1 MKDVDWQKIRT
12 RQAGERASMYR
23 ILCVHRAVLKEE
35 GAWVG
40 QAFGSKLI
48 VQDCTRLV
56 LRLAR
61 WPFPM

>member
-1 MKDVDWQKIRT
+1 MKDVDWQKIKT
-12 RQAGERASMYR
+12 RQACERVSMYR
-23 ILCVHRAVLKEE
+23 ILCIHRVVLKEE

-48 VQDCTRLV
+48 QQDCTRLV